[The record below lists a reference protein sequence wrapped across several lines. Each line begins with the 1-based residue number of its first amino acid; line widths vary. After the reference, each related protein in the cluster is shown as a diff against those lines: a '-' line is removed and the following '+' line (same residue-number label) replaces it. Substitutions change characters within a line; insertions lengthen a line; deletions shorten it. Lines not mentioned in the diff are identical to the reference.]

1 MSLFFV
7 NTNQFLLLPQI
18 INKNKKNVT
27 FSNAQ
32 YMHIIPTR
40 KELLDENL
48 SEDLWWSNNDYMQFR
63 FEALNEMIELK
74 QKHPN
79 INREQSLKLL
89 YQPGNICYDE
99 ANF

>member
-40 KELLDENL
+40 KELIDENL
-48 SEDLWWSNNDYMQFR
+48 SEHLWWSNNDYMQFR
-63 FEALNEMIELK
+63 FEALNEIIELK

>member
-27 FSNAQ
+27 FSNMQ

-40 KELLDENL
+40 KELIDENL
-48 SEDLWWSNNDYMQFR
+48 SHDLWWSNNDYMQFR
-63 FEALNEMIELK
+63 IEALNEMMEIK
-74 QKHPN
+74 GKHPN
-79 INREQSLKLL
+79 INRQQSLKLL

>member
-27 FSNAQ
+27 FSNTK

-40 KELLDENL
+40 KELIEENL
-48 SEDLWWSNNDYMQFR
+48 SNDLWWSNNDYIQFR
-63 FEALNEMIELK
+63 FEALNEIMEIKE
-74 QKHPN
+74 KHPN

>member
-27 FSNAQ
+27 FSNTK

-40 KELLDENL
+40 KELIEENL
-48 SEDLWWSNNDYMQFR
+48 SNDLWWSNNDYIQFR
-63 FEALNEMIELK
+63 FEALNEMMEIKE
-74 QKHPN
+74 KHPN
-79 INREQSLKLL
+79 INRQQSLKLL

>member
-27 FSNAQ
+27 FSNTK

-40 KELLDENL
+40 KELIEENL
-48 SEDLWWSNNDYMQFR
+48 SNDLWWSNNDYIQFR
-63 FEALNEMIELK
+63 FEALNEMMEIKE
-74 QKHPN
+74 KHPN
-79 INREQSLKLL
+79 INRQQSLK
-89 YQPGNICYDE
+89 
-99 ANF
+99 

>member
-7 NTNQFLLLPQI
+7 NTNHFLLLPQI
-18 INKNKKNVT
+18 INENKKNVT
-27 FSNAQ
+27 FSNTQ

-40 KELLDENL
+40 KEIIAANL
-48 SEDLWWSNNDYMQFR
+48 RKDLWWSNNDYMRFR
-63 FEALNEMIELK
+63 FEAFNEMKEIRE
-74 QKHPN
+74 KHPC
-79 INREQSLKLL
+79 ISREQGLKLL

>member
-18 INKNKKNVT
+18 INKNKKCVS
-27 FSNAQ
+27 FSNTK

-40 KELLDENL
+40 KEIIDSNL
-48 SEDLWWSNNDYMQFR
+48 SNDLWWSNNDYMQFR
-63 FEALNEMIELK
+63 FEALNELMEIK
-74 QKHPN
+74 HKHPN
-79 INREQSLKLL
+79 INRQQSMKLL